1 QIERVISLS
10 ETVHR
15 IMLDDKELIIIGTAH
30 VSKNS
35 AEEVKAIIE
44 EEKPDSVAIELCN
57 SRYQSIQ
64 DQDKWKKT
72 DIAKVVKEKKSFLLL
87 ANLILSSY
95 QKRMAKQ
102 IGIQAGQEMLQAI
115 ESAKETG
122 AELVLA
128 DRDIQ
133 VTFARIW
140 GNLGFWGKT
149 KLFFTLVLSIFS
161 DEKITEEDLEK
172 MKSGDML
179 TSALSELAKS
189 FPQLKESLIDER
201 DKYLAQ
207 KIKTAPGKKVVAV
220 VGAGHVPGLK
230 EAIKEDQ
237 DLVALTK
244 IPPKKKTGKI
254 IGWTIS
260 IAIIALIVSTLIV
273 NRDAGF
279 DQILSWI
286 LWNGSLSALGTLI
299 AFGHPLSILT
309 AFFVAPVSS
318 LNPLLAAGWFAG
330 LVEAIVRKP
339 KVSDFENLNEDVN
352 SFKGFWRNRVTKILL
367 IVVFANVGSSVGTFI
382 GGAEVVR
389 IFINSFFG

>member
-1 QIERVISLS
+1 MS

-35 AEEVKAIIE
+35 AEEVKSIIE

-64 DQDKWKKT
+64 DQDRWKKT

-122 AELVLA
+122 AQLVLA

-172 MKSGDML
+172 MKSGDLL
-179 TSALSELAKS
+179 TSALSELSKS

-237 DLVALTK
+237 DLAALSK

-260 IAIIALIVSTLIV
+260 IAIISLIVSTIIV
-273 NRDAGF
+273 NRDAGI

-286 LWNGSLSALGTLI
+286 LWNGSLSALGTI
-299 AFGHPLSILT
+299 AALGHPLSILT
-309 AFFVAPVSS
+309 AFLVAPVSS

-330 LVEAIVRKP
+330 LVEALVRKP

-352 SFKGFWRNRVTKILL
+352 SFKGFWKNRVTKVLL

-389 IFINSFFG
+389 IFIKSFFG

>member
-1 QIERVISLS
+1 MISLS

>member
-1 QIERVISLS
+1 
-10 ETVHR
+10 
-15 IMLDDKELIIIGTAH
+15 MLDDKELIIIGTAH

-115 ESAKETG
+115 ESAKEIG

>member
-1 QIERVISLS
+1 MISLS

-115 ESAKETG
+115 ESAKEIG

>member
-1 QIERVISLS
+1 MISLS
-10 ETVHR
+10 ETVHK

>member
-1 QIERVISLS
+1 MISLS

-15 IMLDDKELIIIGTAH
+15 IMLDDKELIVIGTAH

-35 AEEVKAIIE
+35 AEEVKTIIE

-57 SRYQSIQ
+57 SRYQSMQ
-64 DQDKWKKT
+64 DQDRWKKT

-115 ESAKETG
+115 ESAKEIG
-122 AELVLA
+122 AQLVLA

-179 TSALSELAKS
+179 TSALSELSKS
-189 FPQLKESLIDER
+189 FPQLKETLIDER
-201 DKYLAQ
+201 DKFLAQ

-237 DLVALTK
+237 DLVALSK

-260 IAIIALIVSTLIV
+260 IVIIALMVSTIIV
-273 NRDAGF
+273 NRDAGL
-279 DQILSWI
+279 DQILAWI
-286 LWNGSLSALGTLI
+286 LWNGSLSALGTI
-299 AFGHPLSILT
+299 AALGHPLSILT
-309 AFFVAPVSS
+309 AFFIAPVSS
-318 LNPLLAAGWFAG
+318 LNPILAAGWFAG
-330 LVEAIVRKP
+330 LVEALVRKP
-339 KVSDFENLNEDVN
+339 KVFDFENLNEDVS
-352 SFKGFWRNRVTKILL
+352 SFKGFWKNRVTKILL
-367 IVVFANVGSSVGTFI
+367 VVVFANVGSSVGTFI
-382 GGAEVVR
+382 GGAEVIR
-389 IFINSFFG
+389 IFVKSFFG

>member
-1 QIERVISLS
+1 MS

-15 IMLDDKELIIIGTAH
+15 IMLDDKELIVIGTAH

-35 AEEVKAIIE
+35 AEEVKTIIE

-57 SRYQSIQ
+57 SRYQSMQ
-64 DQDKWKKT
+64 DQDRWKKT

-115 ESAKETG
+115 ESAKEIG
-122 AELVLA
+122 AQLVLA

-179 TSALSELAKS
+179 TSALSELSKS
-189 FPQLKESLIDER
+189 FPQLKETLIDER
-201 DKYLAQ
+201 DKFLAQ

-237 DLVALTK
+237 DLVALSK

-260 IAIIALIVSTLIV
+260 IVIIALMVSTIIV
-273 NRDAGF
+273 NRDAGL
-279 DQILSWI
+279 DQILAWI
-286 LWNGSLSALGTLI
+286 LWNGSLSALGTI
-299 AFGHPLSILT
+299 AALGHPLSILT
-309 AFFVAPVSS
+309 AFFIAPVSS
-318 LNPLLAAGWFAG
+318 LNPILAAGWFAG
-330 LVEAIVRKP
+330 LVEALVRKP
-339 KVSDFENLNEDVN
+339 KVFDFENLNEDVS
-352 SFKGFWRNRVTKILL
+352 SFKGFWKNRVTKILL
-367 IVVFANVGSSVGTFI
+367 VVVFANVGSSVGTFI
-382 GGAEVVR
+382 GGAEVIR
-389 IFINSFFG
+389 IFVKSFFG

>member
-1 QIERVISLS
+1 MS

-15 IMLDDKELIIIGTAH
+15 IMLDDKELIVIGTAH

-35 AEEVKAIIE
+35 AEEVKTIIE

-57 SRYQSIQ
+57 SRYQSMQ
-64 DQDKWKKT
+64 DQDRWKKT

-115 ESAKETG
+115 ESAKEIG
-122 AELVLA
+122 AQLVLA

-179 TSALSELAKS
+179 TSALSELSKS
-189 FPQLKESLIDER
+189 FPQLKETLIDER
-201 DKYLAQ
+201 DKFLAQ

-237 DLVALTK
+237 DLAALGK

-260 IAIIALIVSTLIV
+260 IVIIALMVSTIIV
-273 NRDAGF
+273 NRDAGL
-279 DQILSWI
+279 DQILAWI
-286 LWNGSLSALGTLI
+286 LWNGSLSALGTI
-299 AFGHPLSILT
+299 AALGHPLSILT
-309 AFFVAPVSS
+309 AFFIAPVSS
-318 LNPLLAAGWFAG
+318 LNPILAAGWFAG
-330 LVEAIVRKP
+330 LVEALVRKP
-339 KVSDFENLNEDVN
+339 KVFDFENLNEDVS
-352 SFKGFWRNRVTKILL
+352 SFKGFWKNRVTKILL
-367 IVVFANVGSSVGTFI
+367 VVVFANVGSSVGTFI
-382 GGAEVVR
+382 GGAEVIR
-389 IFINSFFG
+389 IFVKSFFG

>member
-1 QIERVISLS
+1 LS

-15 IMLDDKELIIIGTAH
+15 IMLDDKELIVIGTAH

-35 AEEVKAIIE
+35 AEEVKTIIE

-57 SRYQSIQ
+57 SRYQSMQ
-64 DQDKWKKT
+64 DQDRWKKT

-115 ESAKETG
+115 ESAKEIG
-122 AELVLA
+122 AQLVLA

-179 TSALSELAKS
+179 TSALSELSKS
-189 FPQLKESLIDER
+189 FPQLKETLIDER
-201 DKYLAQ
+201 DKFLAQ

-237 DLVALTK
+237 DLVALSK

-260 IAIIALIVSTLIV
+260 IVIIALMVSTIIV
-273 NRDAGF
+273 NRDAGL
-279 DQILSWI
+279 DQILAWI
-286 LWNGSLSALGTLI
+286 LWNGSLSALGTI
-299 AFGHPLSILT
+299 AALGHPLSILT
-309 AFFVAPVSS
+309 AFFIAPVSS
-318 LNPLLAAGWFAG
+318 LNPILAAGWFAG
-330 LVEAIVRKP
+330 LVEALVRKP
-339 KVSDFENLNEDVN
+339 KVFDFENLNEDVS
-352 SFKGFWRNRVTKILL
+352 SFKGFWKNRVTKILL
-367 IVVFANVGSSVGTFI
+367 VVVFANVGSSVGTFI
-382 GGAEVVR
+382 GGAEVIR
-389 IFINSFFG
+389 IFVKSFFG

>member
-1 QIERVISLS
+1 MS

-15 IMLDDKELIIIGTAH
+15 IMLDDKELIVIGTAH

-35 AEEVKAIIE
+35 AEEVKTIIE

-57 SRYQSIQ
+57 SRYQSMQ
-64 DQDKWKKT
+64 DQDRWKKT

-115 ESAKETG
+115 ESAKEIG
-122 AELVLA
+122 AQLVLA
-128 DRDIQ
+128 VRDIQ

-179 TSALSELAKS
+179 TSALSELSKS
-189 FPQLKESLIDER
+189 FPQLKETLIDER
-201 DKYLAQ
+201 DKFLAQ

-237 DLVALTK
+237 DLAALSK

-260 IAIIALIVSTLIV
+260 IAIISLIVSTIIV
-273 NRDAGF
+273 NRDAGL

-286 LWNGSLSALGTLI
+286 LWNGSLSALGTI
-299 AFGHPLSILT
+299 AALGHPLSILT
-309 AFFVAPVSS
+309 AFLVAPVSS

-330 LVEAIVRKP
+330 LVEALVRKP

-352 SFKGFWRNRVTKILL
+352 SFKGFWKNRVTKVLL

-389 IFINSFFG
+389 IFIKSFFG

>member
-1 QIERVISLS
+1 LS

-15 IMLDDKELIIIGTAH
+15 IMLDDKELIVIGTAH

-35 AEEVKAIIE
+35 AEEVKTIIE

-57 SRYQSIQ
+57 SRYQSMQ
-64 DQDKWKKT
+64 DQDRWKKT

-115 ESAKETG
+115 ESAKEIG
-122 AELVLA
+122 AQLVLA

-179 TSALSELAKS
+179 TSALSELSKS
-189 FPQLKESLIDER
+189 FPQLKETLIDER
-201 DKYLAQ
+201 DKFLAQ

-237 DLVALTK
+237 DLVALSK

-260 IAIIALIVSTLIV
+260 IVIIALMVSTIIV
-273 NRDAGF
+273 NRDAGL
-279 DQILSWI
+279 DQILAWI
-286 LWNGSLSALGTLI
+286 LWNGSLSALGTI
-299 AFGHPLSILT
+299 AALGHPLSILT
-309 AFFVAPVSS
+309 AFFIAPVSS
-318 LNPLLAAGWFAG
+318 LNPILAAGWFAG
-330 LVEAIVRKP
+330 LVEALVRKP
-339 KVSDFENLNEDVN
+339 KVFDFENLNEDVS
-352 SFKGFWRNRVTKILL
+352 SFKGFWKNRVTKILL
-367 IVVFANVGSSVGTFI
+367 VVVFANVGSSVGTFI
-382 GGAEVVR
+382 GGAEVIR
-389 IFINSFFG
+389 IFVRSFFG

>member
-1 QIERVISLS
+1 MS
-10 ETVHR
+10 ETVHK

-64 DQDKWKKT
+64 DNDKWKKT

-115 ESAKETG
+115 ESAKEIG

-189 FPQLKESLIDER
+189 FPQLKEPLIDER

-389 IFINSFFG
+389 IFIKSFFG

>member
-1 QIERVISLS
+1 MISLS

-237 DLVALTK
+237 DLVAPTK

-382 GGAEVVR
+382 GGA
-389 IFINSFFG
+389 

>member
-1 QIERVISLS
+1 MISLS

-44 EEKPDSVAIELCN
+44 EEKPDSVAVELCN
-57 SRYQSIQ
+57 SRYQSMQ
-64 DQDKWKKT
+64 DQDRWKKT

-122 AELVLA
+122 AQLVLA

-237 DLVALTK
+237 DLAALSK

-260 IAIIALIVSTLIV
+260 IAIISLIVSTIIV

-286 LWNGSLSALGTLI
+286 LWNGSLSALGTI
-299 AFGHPLSILT
+299 AALGHPLSILT

-330 LVEAIVRKP
+330 LVEALVRKP

-352 SFKGFWRNRVTKILL
+352 SFKGFWKNRVTKVLL

-382 GGAEVVR
+382 GGAEVIR
-389 IFINSFFG
+389 IFIKSFFG

>member
-1 QIERVISLS
+1 LS

>member
-1 QIERVISLS
+1 LS

-15 IMLDDKELIIIGTAH
+15 IMLDDKELIVIGTAH

-35 AEEVKAIIE
+35 AEEVKTIIE

-57 SRYQSIQ
+57 SRYQSMQ
-64 DQDKWKKT
+64 DQDRWKKT

-115 ESAKETG
+115 ESAKEIG
-122 AELVLA
+122 AQLILA

-179 TSALSELAKS
+179 TSALSELSKS
-189 FPQLKESLIDER
+189 FPQLKETLIDER
-201 DKYLAQ
+201 DKFLAQ

-237 DLVALTK
+237 DLVALSK

-260 IAIIALIVSTLIV
+260 IVIIALIVSTIIV
-273 NRDAGF
+273 NRDAGL
-279 DQILSWI
+279 DQILAWI
-286 LWNGSLSALGTLI
+286 LWNGSLSALGTI
-299 AFGHPLSILT
+299 AALGHPLSILT
-309 AFFVAPVSS
+309 AFFIAPVSS
-318 LNPLLAAGWFAG
+318 LNPILAAGWFAG
-330 LVEAIVRKP
+330 LVEALVRKP
-339 KVSDFENLNEDVN
+339 KVFDFENLNEDVS
-352 SFKGFWRNRVTKILL
+352 SFKGFWKNRVTKILL
-367 IVVFANVGSSVGTFI
+367 VVVFANVGSSVGTFI
-382 GGAEVVR
+382 GGAEVIR
-389 IFINSFFG
+389 IFVKSFFG

>member
-1 QIERVISLS
+1 MS

-15 IMLDDKELIIIGTAH
+15 IQLDDKEIIVIGTAH

-35 AEEVKAIIE
+35 AQEVKDIIE

-57 SRYQSIQ
+57 SRYQSMQ
-64 DQDKWKKT
+64 EKDRWKNT
-72 DIAKVVKEKKSFLLL
+72 DVSKVIKEKKSFLLL

-102 IGIQAGQEMLQAI
+102 IGVEAGQEMLQAI
-115 ESAKETG
+115 ESAKATG
-122 AELVLA
+122 AQLVLA

-140 GNLGFWGKT
+140 GNLGFWGKS
-149 KLFFTLVLSIFS
+149 KLFFSIILSIFS
-161 DEKITEEDLEK
+161 DEKITEEELDK

-179 TSALSELAKS
+179 TSALSELSKS
-189 FPQLKESLIDER
+189 FPQLKETLIDER

-207 KIKTAPGKKVVAV
+207 KIKDAPGKKVVAV

-230 EAIKEDQ
+230 EAIKVEQ
-237 DLVALTK
+237 DLVALSK
-244 IPPKKKTGKI
+244 VPPKKKTGKI
-254 IGWTIS
+254 IGWSIS
-260 IAIIALIVSTLIV
+260 ALIILLILATIIV
-273 NRDAGF
+273 NRDAGL

-286 LWNGSLSALGTLI
+286 LWNGSLSALGTLA

-309 AFFVAPVSS
+309 AFAIAPVSS

-330 LVEAIVRKP
+330 LTEAFVRKP
-339 KVSDFENLNEDVN
+339 KVSDFENLSEDVN
-352 SFKGFWRNRVTKILL
+352 SFKGFWKNRVTRILL
-367 IVVFANVGSSVGTFI
+367 VVVLANIGSTLGTFI
-382 GGAEVVR
+382 GGADVVR
-389 IFINSFFG
+389 IFIKSFWG

>member
-1 QIERVISLS
+1 MS

>member
-1 QIERVISLS
+1 MISLS

-64 DQDKWKKT
+64 DKDKWKKT

>member
-1 QIERVISLS
+1 MIDLS

-15 IMLDDKELIIIGTAH
+15 IQLKDKEIILIGTAH

-35 AEEVKAIIE
+35 AEEVKRIIE
-44 EEKPDSVAIELCN
+44 EERPDSVAIELCN
-57 SRYQSIQ
+57 SRYQSMQ
-64 DQDKWKKT
+64 DQDRWKKT
-72 DIAKVVKEKKSFLLL
+72 DIAKVIKDKKSFLLL

-115 ESAKETG
+115 ESARETG
-122 AELVLA
+122 AQLVLA

-140 GNLGFWGKT
+140 GNLSFWGKA
-149 KLFFTLVLSIFS
+149 KLFFSLVLSIFS
-161 DEKITEEDLEK
+161 DEKITEEELDK

-179 TSALSELAKS
+179 TSALSELSKS
-189 FPQLKESLIDER
+189 FPQLKETLIDER

-207 KIKTAPGKKVVAV
+207 KIKEAPGKKIVAV

-230 EAIKEDQ
+230 EAIKEEQ
-237 DLVALTK
+237 DLEALSR

-254 IGWTIS
+254 VGWTIS
-260 IAIIALIVSTLIV
+260 IAIISLIVATVIV
-273 NRDAGF
+273 NRDAGL

-286 LWNGSLSALGTLI
+286 LWNGSLSALGTLA

-309 AFFVAPVSS
+309 AFAVAPISS
-318 LNPLLAAGWFAG
+318 LSPLLAAGWFAG
-330 LVEAIVRKP
+330 LVEAMVRKP
-339 KVSDFENLNEDVN
+339 HVSDFENLSEDVN
-352 SFKGFWRNRVTKILL
+352 SFKGFWRNRVTRILL
-367 IVVFANVGSSVGTFI
+367 VVVLANVGSTVGTFI
-382 GGAEVVR
+382 GGADVVR
-389 IFINSFFG
+389 IFIKSFWG

>member
-1 QIERVISLS
+1 VISLS

>member
-1 QIERVISLS
+1 MS

-44 EEKPDSVAIELCN
+44 EENPDSVAIELCS
-57 SRYQSIQ
+57 SRYQSMQ
-64 DQDKWKKT
+64 DQDRWKKT

-122 AELVLA
+122 AQLVLA

-201 DKYLAQ
+201 DKFLAQ

-237 DLVALTK
+237 DLAALNK

-260 IAIIALIVSTLIV
+260 IAIIGLIVSTIIV

-279 DQILSWI
+279 DQIISWI
-286 LWNGSLSALGTLI
+286 LWNGSLSALGTI
-299 AFGHPLSILT
+299 AAFGHPLSILT
-309 AFFVAPVSS
+309 AFFIAPVSS

-330 LVEAIVRKP
+330 LVEALVRKP
-339 KVSDFENLNEDVN
+339 KVSDFESLNEDVN
-352 SFKGFWRNRVTKILL
+352 SFKGFWKNRVTKILL
-367 IVVFANVGSSVGTFI
+367 VVVFANVGSSVGTFI
-382 GGAEVVR
+382 GGAEVIR
-389 IFINSFFG
+389 IFVKSFFGQ

>member
-1 QIERVISLS
+1 
-10 ETVHR
+10 
-15 IMLDDKELIIIGTAH
+15 MLDDKELIIIGTAH

>member
-1 QIERVISLS
+1 
-10 ETVHR
+10 
-15 IMLDDKELIIIGTAH
+15 MLDDKELIVIGTAH

-35 AEEVKAIIE
+35 AEEVKTIIE

-57 SRYQSIQ
+57 SRYQSMQ
-64 DQDKWKKT
+64 DQDRWKKT

-115 ESAKETG
+115 ESAKEIG
-122 AELVLA
+122 AQLVLA

-179 TSALSELAKS
+179 TSALSELSKS
-189 FPQLKESLIDER
+189 FPQLKETLIDER
-201 DKYLAQ
+201 DKFLAQ

-237 DLVALTK
+237 DLVALSK

-260 IAIIALIVSTLIV
+260 IVIIALMVSTIIV
-273 NRDAGF
+273 NRDAGL
-279 DQILSWI
+279 DQILAWI
-286 LWNGSLSALGTLI
+286 LWNGSLSALGTI
-299 AFGHPLSILT
+299 AALGHPLSILT
-309 AFFVAPVSS
+309 AFFIAPVSS
-318 LNPLLAAGWFAG
+318 LNPILAAGWFAG
-330 LVEAIVRKP
+330 LVEALVRKP
-339 KVSDFENLNEDVN
+339 KVFDFENLNEDVS
-352 SFKGFWRNRVTKILL
+352 SFKGFWKNRVTKILL
-367 IVVFANVGSSVGTFI
+367 VVVFANVGSSVGTFI
-382 GGAEVVR
+382 GGAEVIR
-389 IFINSFFG
+389 IFVKSFFG

>member
-1 QIERVISLS
+1 LS

-15 IMLDDKELIIIGTAH
+15 IMLDDKELIVIGTAH

-35 AEEVKAIIE
+35 AEEVKTIIE

-57 SRYQSIQ
+57 SRYQSMQ
-64 DQDKWKKT
+64 DQDRWKKT

-115 ESAKETG
+115 ESAKEIG
-122 AELVLA
+122 AQLVLA

-179 TSALSELAKS
+179 TSALSELSKS
-189 FPQLKESLIDER
+189 FPQLKETLIDER
-201 DKYLAQ
+201 DKFLAQ

-237 DLVALTK
+237 DLAALGK

-260 IAIIALIVSTLIV
+260 IVIIALMVSTIIV
-273 NRDAGF
+273 NRDAGL
-279 DQILSWI
+279 DQILAWI
-286 LWNGSLSALGTLI
+286 LWNGSLSALGTI
-299 AFGHPLSILT
+299 AALGHPLSILT
-309 AFFVAPVSS
+309 AFFIAPVSS
-318 LNPLLAAGWFAG
+318 LNPILAAGWFAG
-330 LVEAIVRKP
+330 LVEALVRKP
-339 KVSDFENLNEDVN
+339 KVFDFENLNEDVS
-352 SFKGFWRNRVTKILL
+352 SFKGFWKNRVTKILL
-367 IVVFANVGSSVGTFI
+367 VVVFANVGSSVGTFI
-382 GGAEVVR
+382 GGAEVIR
-389 IFINSFFG
+389 IFVKSFFG

>member
-1 QIERVISLS
+1 
-10 ETVHR
+10 
-15 IMLDDKELIIIGTAH
+15 MLDDKELIIIGTAH

-44 EEKPDSVAIELCN
+44 EENPDSVAVELCN
-57 SRYQSIQ
+57 SRYQSMQ
-64 DQDKWKKT
+64 DQDRWKKT
-72 DIAKVVKEKKSFLLL
+72 DIAKVVKEKRSFLLL

-122 AELVLA
+122 AQLVLA

-172 MKSGDML
+172 MKSGDLL

-230 EAIKEDQ
+230 EAIIEDQ
-237 DLVALTK
+237 DLAALSK

-260 IAIIALIVSTLIV
+260 IAIISLIVSTIIV
-273 NRDAGF
+273 NRDAGL

-286 LWNGSLSALGTLI
+286 LWNGSLSALGTI
-299 AFGHPLSILT
+299 AALGHPLSILT
-309 AFFVAPVSS
+309 AFLVAPVSS

-330 LVEAIVRKP
+330 LVEALVRKP

-352 SFKGFWRNRVTKILL
+352 SFKGFWKNRVTKVLL

-389 IFINSFFG
+389 IFIKSFFG